1 MKRNA
6 IARIVIYSIVIFL
19 LVALLL
25 AGLEAGTLAFHL
37 SFGSGD
43 YQTGSGS
50 VSAGSVRNV
59 KIEWASG
66 DITIRTEETDAI
78 TFTEEGNFS
87 NDQQMAYSLSGDTL
101 TIRYKKSGIHIGFF
115 KQPEKNLVITV
126 PSDWECRTMEIE
138 VASAELRVENLT
150 SETLDLETAS
160 GKCNFI
166 NCNTQNMN
174 VDAASGD
181 ISYTGTMQTL
191 DCDTASAKFT
201 GVFSNVPSRME
212 LDCAS
217 GDYDITLPDDA
228 GFRVDMDALS
238 GKFSSD
244 FATTQADGAY
254 ICGDGSCKIE
264 FDGASGDITIRK
276 AS

>member
-6 IARIVIYSIVIFL
+6 IARIVIYSIVIVL

-25 AGLEAGTLAFHL
+25 AGLGAGALVFHL
-37 SFGSGD
+37 SFDSGN

-50 VSAGSVRNV
+50 VSADSVRNV
-59 KIEWASG
+59 KISWASG
-66 DITIRTEETDAI
+66 DISIRTEDTDTI
-78 TFTEEGNFS
+78 TFTEEGS
-87 NDQQMAYSLSGDTL
+87 ISDDQQMAYSLSGDTL
-101 TIRYKKSGIHIGFF
+101 TIRYEKSGIHIGFF
-115 KQPEKNLVITV
+115 KQQEKNLVITV
-126 PSDWECRTMEIE
+126 PSDWECGTMEIE
-138 VASAELRVENLT
+138 VASADLRVENLT

-160 GKCNFI
+160 GKCDFV
-166 NCNTQNMN
+166 NCNIQNMN

-181 ISYTGTMQTL
+181 ISYAGTLQTL
-191 DCDTASAKFT
+191 DCDTASAQFT
-201 GVFSNVPSRME
+201 GVFSNVPGRME

-217 GDYDITLPDDA
+217 GDYDITLPENA

-244 FATTQADGAY
+244 FATTHADGAY

-276 AS
+276 AN